1 MTELLPIGSVVQLK
15 NGQVKI
21 MIINRYPLYDNKGEI
36 GYLDYSG
43 CVYPFGMTDN
53 QACFFNNEDIEK
65 VWFEG
70 YIDESEEEMQV
81 TIEDKLSQIPYPKY
95 SLADIESVNDFPN
108 FDIIMLGVK
117 DNNPNKKIQKQI
129 QKMQDLQKKSVK
141 NLIKL

>member
-53 QACFFNNEDIEK
+53 QACFFNQEDIDE
-65 VWFEG
+65 VVFEG
-70 YIDESEEEMQV
+70 YKDDDEKRFRELYEKWLLGKGSEFKKGQV
-81 TIEDKLSQIPYPKY
+81 LH
-95 SLADIESVNDFPN
+95 
-108 FDIIMLGVK
+108 
-117 DNNPNKKIQKQI
+117 
-129 QKMQDLQKKSVK
+129 
-141 NLIKL
+141 

>member
-1 MTELLPIGSVVQLK
+1 MSKLLPIGSVVQLK

-53 QACFFNNEDIEK
+53 QACFFNQEDIEK

-81 TIEDKLSQIPYPKY
+81 TIEDELSQIPYPKY
-95 SLADIESVNDFPN
+95 SLAD
-108 FDIIMLGVK
+108 L
-117 DNNPNKKIQKQI
+117 
-129 QKMQDLQKKSVK
+129 
-141 NLIKL
+141 

>member
-1 MTELLPIGSVVQLK
+1 MSKLLPIGSVVQLK

-21 MIINRYPLYDNKGEI
+21 MIINRCPLYDNKGEI

-70 YIDESEEEMQV
+70 YIDKSEEEMQV
-81 TIEDKLSQIPYPKY
+81 TIEDKLSHLPHPKY
-95 SLADIESVNDFPN
+95 SLAD
-108 FDIIMLGVK
+108 L
-117 DNNPNKKIQKQI
+117 
-129 QKMQDLQKKSVK
+129 
-141 NLIKL
+141 

>member
-1 MTELLPIGSVVQLK
+1 MTELLAIGSVVQLK

-21 MIINRYPLYDNKGEI
+21 MVINRYPLYDNKG

-81 TIEDKLSQIPYPKY
+81 TIENKLSHLPYPKY
-95 SLADIESVNDFPN
+95 SLAD
-108 FDIIMLGVK
+108 L
-117 DNNPNKKIQKQI
+117 
-129 QKMQDLQKKSVK
+129 
-141 NLIKL
+141 

>member
-53 QACFFNNEDIEK
+53 QACFFNQEDIEK
-65 VWFEG
+65 IWFEG
-70 YIDESEEEMQV
+70 DIDESEEKMLAK
-81 TIEDKLSQIPYPKY
+81 IEDKLSQIPYPKY
-95 SLADIESVNDFPN
+95 SLAD
-108 FDIIMLGVK
+108 L
-117 DNNPNKKIQKQI
+117 
-129 QKMQDLQKKSVK
+129 
-141 NLIKL
+141 